1 MTEICYVNRY
11 KFINKSDFPLV
22 SPFKIIIFAIQ
33 KKITIQQNKR
43 MEISGKIIAILPQT
57 TGQGK
62 NGMWRSQDY
71 VLETG
76 DQYPKKVCFNL
87 FNDKIDQ
94 FPIAIDDQVNISF
107 DIESREYN
115 GRWYT
120 TVRAWKIDKNAGQA
134 GAPIQ
139 QQAVVNAPAF
149 DAAPAAGGEGSDLP
163 F

>member
-1 MTEICYVNRY
+1 
-11 KFINKSDFPLV
+11 
-22 SPFKIIIFAIQ
+22 
-33 KKITIQQNKR
+33 
-43 MEISGKIIAILPQT
+43 MEISGKIIAVLPLA

-71 VLETG
+71 VLETA

-94 FPIAIDDQVNISF
+94 FPMAIDDVVNVSF

-120 TVRAWKIDKNAGQA
+120 TVRAWKVDKNTAVQA
-134 GAPIQ
+134 TQAPQTAAVSAAPFDGAP
-139 QQAVVNAPAF
+139 
-149 DAAPAAGGEGSDLP
+149 AGNDGTDLP